1 MKKIWITGICLL
13 VSITVGSC
21 TVTLKKDTPQL
32 TSDVT
37 TAMTTAAMT
46 TAADISTTA
55 VTQATT
61 EITPSPTAAPAEAT
75 ASVPKVTPTN
85 TASMYASYANM
96 VTYDPS
102 NGWAEFDYFDMLKG
116 DVAVQWL
123 VDHKGYTQADAQA
136 YVDEFS
142 DSEYVPKNINPQLRT
157 VDLSVTPLKLMYN
170 ADGSM
175 VPGADPVDASYEDI
189 NSIYA
194 LNPDLILHSFF
205 YYVTVTDGVVV
216 SVEQVY
222 WP

>member
-1 MKKIWITGICLL
+1 MKKLWITGICLL
-13 VSITVGSC
+13 VSIAVGSC
-21 TVTLKKDTPQL
+21 TVTLQKNTPQL

-37 TAMTTAAMT
+37 TATTT
-46 TAADISTTA
+46 VADVSTTA

-61 EITPSPTAAPAEAT
+61 GITPSPTAAPSETT
-75 ASVPKVTPTN
+75 AAVPKVTPTN
-85 TASMYASYANM
+85 TASMYSSYANM

-116 DVAVQWL
+116 DAAVQWL
-123 VDHKGYTQADAQA
+123 VDHEGYTQADAQA
-136 YVDEFS
+136 YVDGFA
-142 DSEYVPKNINPQLRT
+142 DSEFVLKNINPQLRT

-175 VPGADPVDASYEDI
+175 VTGADSVDASYEDL
-189 NSIYA
+189 NTIYA